1 MGENMTLL
9 IDPETRDLV
18 FDAEGSFQKIYDED
32 TVVQNI
38 RHALV
43 TWKQEF
49 FADPEHGTDYE
60 RIMGTNLNEIEVEE
74 IKEILREAIFQEPNV
89 SRIDTMTV
97 TYDGRSISAEFS
109 ATLVNDEQIT
119 GKLTQPHD
127 CGPA

>member
-9 IDPETRDLV
+9 IDPESRDLV

-60 RIMGTNLNEIEVEE
+60 RIMGTNQNEIEVEE

-109 ATLVNDEQIT
+109 ATLVNDEQISLEVT
-119 GKLTQPHD
+119 
-127 CGPA
+127 A

>member
-60 RIMGTNLNEIEVEE
+60 RIMGTNQNEIEVEE

-97 TYDGRSISAEFS
+97 TYEGRSISAEFS
-109 ATLVNDEQIT
+109 ATLVNDEQISLEVT
-119 GKLTQPHD
+119 
-127 CGPA
+127 A

>member
-60 RIMGTNLNEIEVEE
+60 RIMGTNQNEIEIEE

-97 TYDGRSISAEFS
+97 TYYGRSISAEFS
-109 ATLVNDEQIT
+109 ATLVNDEQISLEVT
-119 GKLTQPHD
+119 
-127 CGPA
+127 A

>member
-60 RIMGTNLNEIEVEE
+60 RIMGTNQNEIEIEE

-109 ATLVNDEQIT
+109 ATLVNDEQISLEVT
-119 GKLTQPHD
+119 
-127 CGPA
+127 A

>member
-9 IDPETRDLV
+9 IDPENRDLV

-60 RIMGTNLNEIEVEE
+60 RIMGTNQNEIEVEE

-109 ATLVNDEQIT
+109 ATLVNDEQISLEVT
-119 GKLTQPHD
+119 
-127 CGPA
+127 A

>member
-60 RIMGTNLNEIEVEE
+60 RIMGTNQNEIEVEE

-109 ATLVNDEQIT
+109 ATLVNDEQISLAVT
-119 GKLTQPHD
+119 
-127 CGPA
+127 A

>member
-60 RIMGTNLNEIEVEE
+60 RIMGTNQNEIEVEE
-74 IKEILREAIFQEPNV
+74 IKETLREAIFQEPNV

-109 ATLVNDEQIT
+109 ATLVNDEQISLEVT
-119 GKLTQPHD
+119 
-127 CGPA
+127 A

>member
-60 RIMGTNLNEIEVEE
+60 RIMGTN
-74 IKEILREAIFQEPNV
+74 Q
-89 SRIDTMTV
+89 MTV

-109 ATLVNDEQIT
+109 ATLVNDEQISLEVT
-119 GKLTQPHD
+119 
-127 CGPA
+127 A

>member
-43 TWKQEF
+43 TWKQEI

-60 RIMGTNLNEIEVEE
+60 RIMGTNQNEIEVEE
-74 IKEILREAIFQEPNV
+74 IKESLREAIFQEPNV

-109 ATLVNDEQIT
+109 ATLVNDEQISLEVT
-119 GKLTQPHD
+119 
-127 CGPA
+127 A

>member
-49 FADPEHGTDYE
+49 FVDPEHGTDYE
-60 RIMGTNLNEIEVEE
+60 RIMGTNQNEIEVEE

-109 ATLVNDEQIT
+109 ATLVNDEQISLEVT
-119 GKLTQPHD
+119 
-127 CGPA
+127 A